1 MVTYR
6 LLSGMLSAKNQAYP
20 SKPAWNAHLESLFH
34 LQLGTGLSTFQDRF
48 EFSFKMRHV
57 APDMVDHPALYDEA
71 SQALFTALS
80 YPLLDEKG
88 LAQEKVF
95 LKDEWATKR
104 ASKGFKAAH
113 HLTQKLLH
121 DHPYFSPQVTTEEA
135 IDAVTLADVQAA
147 YDTLIKAPRVLIRL
161 GKGPFPDA
169 EHFLNALPH
178 PRASLSFDAPLKYAY
193 TPTLIEPQEDAM
205 KQSLMYDLYA
215 THLTHQDDDYVPLM
229 VLNQLLGGDSESMLF
244 KTIRETHNMAYS
256 VGSSLLSQYGLL
268 LINGAISPENQA
280 NYHREIKTIL
290 TALKTGDYPDQ
301 RLALAKQSRIET
313 IKRNH
318 DAKSALTRRAFYAA
332 YMDEPFEKSA
342 LIKTIEA
349 VDKAAI
355 TRVANRLE
363 AITSFQYGAL
373 A

>member
-20 SKPAWNAHLESLFH
+20 SKPAWNAHLESLYH

-57 APDMVDHPALYDEA
+57 APDMVEYPTLYGEAAKAL
-71 SQALFTALS
+71 LTALNQ
-80 YPLLDEKG
+80 PLLDEKG
-88 LAQEKVF
+88 LAQEKAF

-104 ASKGFKAAH
+104 ASKGFKAAQ
-113 HLTQKLLH
+113 HLTQNLLH
-121 DHPYFSPQVTTEEA
+121 DHPYYSPQVTTDDA
-135 IDAVTLADVQAA
+135 IDAVTLNDVQTA
-147 YDTLIKAPRVLIRL
+147 YDTLMNAPRVLIRL

-169 EHFLNALPH
+169 KELLHALPQ
-178 PRASLSFDAPLKYAY
+178 PSASLSFDPPLKYPY
-193 TPTLIEPQEDAM
+193 TPTSIEPQEDAM
-205 KQSLMYDLYA
+205 KQTLMYDLYA

-280 NYHREIKTIL
+280 GYQREVDTIL
-290 TALKTGDYPDQ
+290 TALKTGDYPDV

-332 YMDEPFEKSA
+332 YLDEPFEKHA

-349 VDKAAI
+349 VDKTDI
-355 TRVANRLE
+355 TRVARRLE
-363 AITSFQYGAL
+363 AITSFQYGAR